1 MSVLLTHA
9 VIPACKGEQTYN
21 FNPEGLHPFDK
32 MKFVLE
38 QAIYWDYLHR
48 VCGNTTS
55 VNDLKNSVA
64 YYRRTLKNN
73 IFDRDVVLNTL
84 YSIGYSA
91 IDKLLNEKDYYSIKL
106 VDLESIFSRKALTDN
121 DDIYQSSM
129 QYEFLVEHYAIA
141 TRKWDTNKYPTG
153 IMLECALYVPS
164 IKLISKKQGNTKY
177 PYTATI
183 NHEVAKV
190 LNDSICITLEPKT
203 MSSFNFNE
211 LTKHRNMCPH
221 CIMQAFD
228 MHEISLDEYVALL
241 ACFSL
246 DHNKYIMNV
255 HDTDYSVADVCFD
268 LVTGSSYTALL
279 GSAGMDL
286 VIKDLEPWLTFI
298 KNMISSGKL
307 KSSKDNELFGELL
320 AKLGEDSK
328 IVNYFTKPLNQITA
342 TEALSFRNSF
352 FSDFISDRLA
362 IGMEDID
369 QSSEDDSSNDE
380 ADKSADSETPEVN
393 TSIDGATDGDLV
405 TEKVPEEDINIKPQ
419 IDPGKMLLELAKSA
433 DSMSDYIYR
442 ETVSRRISSILKNPP
457 ENAMPND
464 LLMLK
469 RWRSRWLYLASISCL
484 RDFLTRVSLRLSNV

>member
-9 VIPACKGEQTYN
+9 VIPACKRDQTYN

-106 VDLESIFSRKALTDN
+106 VDLESIFSRNPLPTASDEG
-121 DDIYQSSM
+121 IYRCSM

-164 IKLISKKQGNTKY
+164 IKLISKKQKDTK
-177 PYTATI
+177 A
-183 NHEVAKV
+183 
-190 LNDSICITLEPKT
+190 LNDSICISLEPKT

-255 HDTDYSVADVCFD
+255 HDTDFSVADVCFD

-286 VIKDLEPWLTFI
+286 VKDLEPWLTFV

-380 ADKSADSETPEVN
+380 ADKSVDSETPEVN

>member
-1 MSVLLTHA
+1 
-9 VIPACKGEQTYN
+9 
-21 FNPEGLHPFDK
+21 
-32 MKFVLE
+32 
-38 QAIYWDYLHR
+38 
-48 VCGNTTS
+48 
-55 VNDLKNSVA
+55 
-64 YYRRTLKNN
+64 
-73 IFDRDVVLNTL
+73 
-84 YSIGYSA
+84 
-91 IDKLLNEKDYYSIKL
+91 
-106 VDLESIFSRKALTDN
+106 
-121 DDIYQSSM
+121 M

-141 TRKWDTNKYPTG
+141 TKKWDTNKYPTG

-164 IKLISKKQGNTKY
+164 IKLISKKQESNKT
-177 PYTATI
+177 
-183 NHEVAKV
+183 
-190 LNDSICITLEPKT
+190 LNDSICISLEPKT

-255 HDTDYSVADVCFD
+255 HDTDFSVADVCFD
-268 LVTGSSYTALL
+268 LVTGSSYTAPL

-286 VIKDLEPWLTFI
+286 VIKDLEPWLTFV

-369 QSSEDDSSNDE
+369 QSSEDDSSSDE
-380 ADKSADSETPEVN
+380 TDKSADSETPEVN

>member
-9 VIPACKGEQTYN
+9 VIPACKRDQTYN

-84 YSIGYSA
+84 YSIGYEA

-106 VDLESIFSRKALTDN
+106 VDLESIFSRNPLSTASDEG
-121 DDIYQSSM
+121 IYHCSM

-164 IKLISKKQGNTKY
+164 IKLISKKQENTK
-177 PYTATI
+177 A
-183 NHEVAKV
+183 
-190 LNDSICITLEPKT
+190 LNDSICISLEPKT

-211 LTKHRNMCPH
+211 LTKYRNMCPH
-221 CIMQAFD
+221 CIMQSFD

-255 HDTDYSVADVCFD
+255 HDTDFSVADVCFD

-286 VIKDLEPWLTFI
+286 VKDLEPWLTFV

-380 ADKSADSETPEVN
+380 ADKSVDSETPEVN

>member
-9 VIPACKGEQTYN
+9 VIPACKREQTYN

-48 VCGNTTS
+48 VCGDTTS

-164 IKLISKKQGNTKY
+164 IKLISKKQENTK
-177 PYTATI
+177 A
-183 NHEVAKV
+183 
-190 LNDSICITLEPKT
+190 LNDSICISLEPKT

-255 HDTDYSVADVCFD
+255 HDTDFSVADVCFD

-286 VIKDLEPWLTFI
+286 VKDLEPWLTFV

-369 QSSEDDSSNDE
+369 QSSEDDSSSDE
-380 ADKSADSETPEVN
+380 ADKSANSETPEVN

-442 ETVSRRISSILKNPP
+442 ETVSRRISS
-457 ENAMPND
+457 MPND

>member
-9 VIPACKGEQTYN
+9 VIPACKRDQTYN

-84 YSIGYSA
+84 YSIGYEA
-91 IDKLLNEKDYYSIKL
+91 IDKLLNEKDYYFIKL
-106 VDLESIFSRKALTDN
+106 VDLESIFSRNPLPTASDEG
-121 DDIYQSSM
+121 IYRCSM

-164 IKLISKKQGNTKY
+164 IKLISKKQENTK
-177 PYTATI
+177 A
-183 NHEVAKV
+183 
-190 LNDSICITLEPKT
+190 LNDSICISLEPKT

-211 LTKHRNMCPH
+211 LTKYRNMCPH

-255 HDTDYSVADVCFD
+255 HDTDFSVADVCFD

-286 VIKDLEPWLTFI
+286 VKDLEPWLTFV

-380 ADKSADSETPEVN
+380 ADKSVDSETPEVN

>member
-9 VIPACKGEQTYN
+9 VIPACKREQTYN

-48 VCGNTTS
+48 VCGDTTS

-164 IKLISKKQGNTKY
+164 IKLISKKQENTK
-177 PYTATI
+177 A
-183 NHEVAKV
+183 
-190 LNDSICITLEPKT
+190 LNDSICISLEPKT

-221 CIMQAFD
+221 CIMQAF
-228 MHEISLDEYVALL
+228 
-241 ACFSL
+241 
-246 DHNKYIMNV
+246 V
-255 HDTDYSVADVCFD
+255 HDTDFSVADVCFD

-286 VIKDLEPWLTFI
+286 VKDLEPWLTFV

-369 QSSEDDSSNDE
+369 QSSEDDSSSDE
-380 ADKSADSETPEVN
+380 ADKSANSETPEVN

>member
-9 VIPACKGEQTYN
+9 VIPACKRDQTYN

-106 VDLESIFSRKALTDN
+106 VDLESIFSRNPLPTASDEG
-121 DDIYQSSM
+121 IYHCSM

-164 IKLISKKQGNTKY
+164 IKLISKQQKDTK
-177 PYTATI
+177 A
-183 NHEVAKV
+183 
-190 LNDSICITLEPKT
+190 LNDSICISLEPKT

-211 LTKHRNMCPH
+211 LTKYRNMCPH

-255 HDTDYSVADVCFD
+255 HDTDFSVADVCFD

-286 VIKDLEPWLTFI
+286 VKDLEPWLTFV

-380 ADKSADSETPEVN
+380 ADKSVDSETPEVN